1 VAEYVSSNGGTS
13 FTLQTHAVSWAPE
26 SDGTAGPIV
35 PLLGGDF
42 GAGYVT
48 PNSNPAFQ
56 ANSLSS
62 PSDDSEGNAASYAT
76 LNPAPASAY
85 TVGNL
90 GGEFASQ
97 VTGSTGVLG
106 VFEAQT
112 GTGNSPCP
120 SSAPAALVYAY
131 APITASTTIAQLNTT
146 TGGSGSPWEA
156 LAEVDCDGINP
167 AVGGGPSGLG
177 LLETDISTTP
187 ETIQYRGFSPASGF
201 AAPVT
206 VASDEQGGD
215 PVLSQ
220 DGTGGIYATWLDG
233 GTGVDLAY
241 SSTAGAS
248 WTGPDTLSSNSGDP
262 SEIGSL
268 ASAVNG
274 SGQGWAVYAANG
286 TEYAQEFDKSDAEP

>member
-1 VAEYVSSNGGTS
+1 MAEYVSSNGGTS

-106 VFEAQT
+106 VFEAR
-112 GTGNSPCP
+112 P
-120 SSAPAALVYAY
+120 APATRRVRRALR
-131 APITASTTIAQLNTT
+131 PPWSTPTHR
-146 TGGSGSPWEA
+146 SP
-156 LAEVDCDGINP
+156 P
-167 AVGGGPSGLG
+167 RPRSPS
-177 LLETDISTTP
+177 
-187 ETIQYRGFSPASGF
+187 
-201 AAPVT
+201 
-206 VASDEQGGD
+206 
-215 PVLSQ
+215 
-220 DGTGGIYATWLDG
+220 
-233 GTGVDLAY
+233 
-241 SSTAGAS
+241 
-248 WTGPDTLSSNSGDP
+248 
-262 SEIGSL
+262 
-268 ASAVNG
+268 
-274 SGQGWAVYAANG
+274 
-286 TEYAQEFDKSDAEP
+286 